1 MNARQNPPAP
11 ESSTRAR
18 LKLRARDAE
27 DLQAI
32 AMCLQDALVLVS
44 DIAFLKGESRFV
56 LVANRFLWER
66 ALAPTQTPAPAA
78 KPDGAAEIEG
88 DARFEDG
95 DGSAL
100 AHYERVNCGACFDGV
115 RTVKVRGIDLKDRQ
129 RILNLL
135 TIKDEPGAITL
146 IFSAGAEIRLE
157 VERVRCH
164 LEDLGEPWP
173 TLWRPAHDEPAD
185 AEPVHTGA
193 GRGEPER
200 R

>member
-1 MNARQNPPAP
+1 VNAQRNPLGAETPA
-11 ESSTRAR
+11 RGR

-32 AMCLQDALVLVS
+32 GMCLQDALVPLA
-44 DIAFLKGESRFV
+44 DMAFLKAEKRFV
-56 LVANRFLWER
+56 MVANRFRWER
-66 ALAPTQTPAPAA
+66 APEPER
-78 KPDGAAEIEG
+78 PDGDEEREG

-95 DGSAL
+95 DVGSVAP
-100 AHYERVNCGACFDGV
+100 YERVNCGVCFDGV
-115 RTVKVRGIDLKDRQ
+115 RAVWFRGLDPKERQ
-129 RILNLL
+129 NILNLL
-135 TIKDEPGAITL
+135 TIKGETGAITL

-173 TLWRPAHDEPAD
+173 TLWRPAHDETAQD
-185 AEPVHTGA
+185 GPVDQESGLV
-193 GRGEPER
+193 EPER